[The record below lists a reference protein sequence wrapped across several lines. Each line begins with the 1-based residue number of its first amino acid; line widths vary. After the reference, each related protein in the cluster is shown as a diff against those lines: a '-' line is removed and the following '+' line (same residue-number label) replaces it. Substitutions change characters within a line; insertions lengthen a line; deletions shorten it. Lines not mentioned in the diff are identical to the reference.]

1 VINSSRT
8 IILTG
13 ATGYLGSR
21 VLDRL
26 LARGDR
32 VVAIVRDRAKLRAR
46 DGNLTVVEGD
56 LRADLRLP
64 AGLKADAL
72 VHAAASVD
80 FDAGLDELMAVNRD
94 GTRRVAELAIRA
106 GATRAVYVSSLQ
118 AAGPG
123 RPGDATQE
131 EKAPGRPTTGYG
143 RSKLAGEQAF
153 TAACDAAG
161 IEPTILRPCNI
172 VGEGG
177 LGFTRN
183 LLEAVKTNDPLL
195 KKEWN
200 NHRWQAIHVSDAVEA
215 VLAALRYG
223 GRGTY
228 NLTDGTTPT
237 VGELARH
244 CAAVAADFGMDVVEQ
259 PDSSDAAPQSEEPV
273 HYAHRCT
280 RGLAEWNWYA
290 HHTFP
295 QTMIE
300 IAEGLGLHHTVGPRP
315 ALRGPLRV
323 ILVNTPSEGMRL
335 SRDMAGG
342 LGFVHHAGDRFPP
355 LDLLWWTARLEQVG
369 WPVELAD
376 GSVKAF
382 DVGDLLSHVA
392 RSSADAVVCEVNLPT
407 FETDLVFLRTLRRAG
422 RARVIAKTQLTH
434 PLFLDRLLKE
444 AGIDFVITGECDLT
458 IERVIA
464 GDDHRGTARL
474 VDGEVRTIAE
484 EKLQDLDRLLTPAR
498 HVLAKDVYAYSQL
511 GSEGFTT
518 IQSSRGCPYSC
529 GYYCPYPMTQGV
541 AWRARS
547 APHVVAEME
556 DAFKLGYRRF
566 LFRDATFTL
575 NRKRTVEICELIVEK
590 GLPVT
595 FWCET
600 RINCLDGEL
609 LALLAK
615 AGCKGINF
623 GLESGSD
630 DVLAAGAKSG
640 VDVKKIRRI
649 LDETAKA
656 GIVSH
661 LLVAVGLPQETR
673 ASIQETYLLLGELP
687 ALSLGVTGIT
697 PFPGTELWYDAM
709 RNDWVKSTDWRE
721 YGGNGTVMI
730 TDHLSQEDMRFA
742 ARMMFDY
749 FQMTRPDSGASQ
761 EDIARHRAQMAE
773 WVAQGLPVAG
783 RA

>member
-1 VINSSRT
+1 VIGD
-8 IILTG
+8 G
-13 ATGYLGSR
+13 A
-21 VLDRL
+21 
-26 LARGDR
+26 
-32 VVAIVRDRAKLRAR
+32 
-46 DGNLTVVEGD
+46 
-56 LRADLRLP
+56 
-64 AGLKADAL
+64 
-72 VHAAASVD
+72 
-80 FDAGLDELMAVNRD
+80 
-94 GTRRVAELAIRA
+94 
-106 GATRAVYVSSLQ
+106 
-118 AAGPG
+118 
-123 RPGDATQE
+123 
-131 EKAPGRPTTGYG
+131 
-143 RSKLAGEQAF
+143 
-153 TAACDAAG
+153 
-161 IEPTILRPCNI
+161 
-172 VGEGG
+172 
-177 LGFTRN
+177 LGFTRI
-183 LLEAVKTNDPLL
+183 LLDAIRSGDPLL
-195 KKEWN
+195 RQEWN
-200 NHRWQAIHVSDAVEA
+200 NHLWQPIHVSDVVEA
-215 VLAALRYG
+215 ILAAIRYG
-223 GRGTY
+223 GRGTF

-237 VGELARH
+237 LGQLARH
-244 CAAVAADFGMDVVEQ
+244 CAAVAADFGMDVAEQ
-259 PDSSDAAPQSEEPV
+259 PDAAGAPSRSTAPV
-273 HYAHRCT
+273 HYAHEAK
-280 RGLAEWNWYA
+280 RGLSEWNWYA
-290 HHTFP
+290 QRTFP

-300 IAEGLGLHHTVGPRP
+300 LAEGLGLKRTTGARP
-315 ALRGPLRV
+315 PLRGPLKV

-342 LGFVHHAGDRFPP
+342 LGFVHHAEDRFPP

-382 DVGDLLSHVA
+382 EVGDLLSHMA
-392 RSSADAVVCEVNLPT
+392 REGTDAVVCEVNLPT
-407 FETDLVFLRTLRRAG
+407 FETDVVFLKTLRRAG

-474 VDGEVRTIAE
+474 EGGEVKTVAE
-484 EKLQDLDRLLTPAR
+484 EKLQDLDRLPIPAR
-498 HVLAKDVYAYSQL
+498 HVLTMDAYAYSQL
-511 GSEGFTT
+511 GNQGFTT

-547 APHVVAEME
+547 APHVVAEIE
-556 DAFKLGYRRF
+556 DAFKKGYRRF

-575 NRKRTVEICELIVEK
+575 NRKRTVDICELLIEK
-590 GLPVT
+590 GLPIT

-615 AGCKGINF
+615 AGCRGINF

-640 VDVKKIRRI
+640 VNVQKIRKI

-673 ASIQETYLLLGELP
+673 ASIHETYLLLGELP

-709 RNDWVKSTDWRE
+709 KNDWVKSTDWRE

-749 FQMTRPDSGASQ
+749 FQMTRPGSGVGK
-761 EDIARHRAQMAE
+761 EEIARHRAQMAD
-773 WVAQGLPVAG
+773 WVAQGIGA
-783 RA
+783 RT